1 MKKINNKFKHG
12 KKIHNFCAKIFFINR
27 SITGP
32 GVRQTLKELKNIC
45 TNLKL
50 KSYPSNLKVFD
61 WKIPLEWQIKDAF
74 IISPNGKK
82 LCEFKKNNLHV
93 VGYSSPIKK
102 VLSLNTLKKKLHSIK
117 KLPNA
122 IPYITTYYKKDWGFC
137 ITENEKKKLKSGKYK
152 VVIDSKFIKGNLN
165 FGEIILKG
173 KSKKEIFLSTNIC
186 HPSLANNELS
196 GPSVLI
202 FLANWL
208 SSRKNK
214 YTYRIVFLPETI
226 GSIAYLFHKKEELK
240 LNVIAGFNVV
250 CVGDD
255 RTYSYV
261 PSRNGNSLSDKV
273 ALSVLKSKNLNFK
286 KYKWSDRGSDER
298 QYCSPNIDLP
308 IASLCRSKY
317 GEYKEYHNSLD
328 DLKKVVTPKG
338 LDESFKLLKET
349 IIKIEKSVYPKAT
362 YPCEP
367 MLSKRNLYATK
378 FNQKLTIIQK
388 NIREFLSYA
397 DGTNSIDDFTDLLQ
411 LKKKEILHIIDIL
424 KKNKLIKLNLFYEK
438 N

>member
-12 KKIHNFCAKIFFINR
+12 KKIHNFCTKIFLINR

-45 TNLKL
+45 KNLKL

-102 VLSLNTLKKKLHSIK
+102 VLSLNALKKKLHSIK
-117 KLPNA
+117 ELPNA
-122 IPYITTYYKKDWGFC
+122 IPYITTYYKRDWGFC

-152 VVIDSKFIKGNLN
+152 AVIDTKFIKGNLN

-173 KSKKEIFLSTNIC
+173 KSNKEIFLSTNIC

-196 GPSVLI
+196 GPAILI
-202 FLANWL
+202 FLAKWL

-273 ALSVLKSKNLNFK
+273 ALAVLKSKNLNFK

-349 IIKIEKSVYPKAT
+349 IIMLKIS
-362 YPCEP
+362 
-367 MLSKRNLYATK
+367 S
-378 FNQKLTIIQK
+378 
-388 NIREFLSYA
+388 
-397 DGTNSIDDFTDLLQ
+397 SI
-411 LKKKEILHIIDIL
+411 
-424 KKNKLIKLNLFYEK
+424 LIFV
-438 N
+438 

>member
-1 MKKINNKFKHG
+1 M
-12 KKIHNFCAKIFFINR
+12 
-27 SITGP
+27 
-32 GVRQTLKELKNIC
+32 
-45 TNLKL
+45 
-50 KSYPSNLKVFD
+50 
-61 WKIPLEWQIKDAF
+61 
-74 IISPNGKK
+74 
-82 LCEFKKNNLHV
+82 
-93 VGYSSPIKK
+93 
-102 VLSLNTLKKKLHSIK
+102 
-117 KLPNA
+117 
-122 IPYITTYYKKDWGFC
+122 
-137 ITENEKKKLKSGKYK
+137 
-152 VVIDSKFIKGNLN
+152 N

-196 GPSVLI
+196 GPATLI
-202 FLANWL
+202 FLAKWL

-273 ALSVLKSKNLNFK
+273 ALAVLKSKNLNFK

-349 IIKIEKSVYPKAT
+349 IIKIEKSVYPKAI

-411 LKKKEILHIIDIL
+411 LKKKEILYIIDIL
-424 KKNKLIKLNLFYEK
+424 KKNKLIKLNPFYGK